1 MTGSLNG
8 VSSHAWNRQSH
19 SSDRSAGMELD
30 RIDARLLDLVQRNNR
45 LSSEEIG
52 AKVGL
57 SASGVQRRLKRLRSV
72 GVIEADVSI
81 ISPKAIGRNVTAL
94 VLISFERDR
103 ADIIDRFKRAMCKM
117 IDVMSAFY
125 VTGQADFVLL
135 VTAND
140 LEDYE
145 QFTRRIVHE
154 NPDIKRFETMIVLDR
169 VKAGFTL
176 PIASI
181 ACW

>member
-1 MTGSLNG
+1 MAEMDLHAHSLING
-8 VSSHAWNRQSH
+8 QRHAP
-19 SSDRSAGMELD
+19 AIKLD

-57 SASGVQRRLKRLRSV
+57 SASGVQRRLKRLRSEK
-72 GVIEADVSI
+72 VIEADVSI
-81 ISPKAIGRNVTAL
+81 VSPKSIGRDVSML

-103 ADIIDRFKRAMCKM
+103 ADIVDRFKRAICKM
-117 IDVMSAFY
+117 TEVMSGFY

-135 VTAND
+135 VTANNMD
-140 LEDYE
+140 EYAHFVERL
-145 QFTRRIVHE
+145 VHE
-154 NPDIKRFETMIVLDR
+154 NPDIKRFETMVVLDR

-181 ACW
+181 ARW